1 MILGIRFFNGRV
13 CNVERPAILVID
25 DETNLLRFFE
35 YNIKGL
41 GFDVVTGETGADF
54 RRLISQRNFATVL
67 LDMMLP
73 DANGM
78 DLLAD
83 LRKINSELPVILIT
97 AYGTI
102 DKAVQAMKLGAFDF
116 LPKPVD
122 LDRLNAI
129 IRNAVEQYRL
139 RREVKTLQ
147 RKLEP
152 PPEFQGMIGSS
163 PVMLE
168 IYSRIESVAPTS
180 ATVLITGESGTGK
193 ELVAQAIHALSGRAN
208 KPFVA
213 INCAAIPRDL
223 LESELFGHERGS
235 FTGAFDQYPGCFE
248 RSDGGTLFLDEICE
262 MELGLQ
268 AKLLRLIQEQVFY
281 RIGGTR
287 PLHVDVRI
295 LSATNQDPA
304 ESVQAGRFREDL
316 FYRMNVVP
324 IQLPPL
330 RERRE
335 DIGLLANKFLLE
347 FSRAYERRFTGFDLK
362 ALAAMERYSWAG
374 NVRELR
380 NLVEHIAVLND
391 GERVTL
397 DMMPPNIL
405 AVRAVPE
412 ATLAGASAVSAAGG
426 PADGLS
432 AGPGSIQPFWQIER
446 EQIQHALDVCG
457 GNVQEVARRL
467 EISPATLYRKIEKY
481 GLVK

>member
-1 MILGIRFFNGRV
+1 MD
-13 CNVERPAILVID
+13 RPAILVID

-41 GFDVVTGETGADF
+41 GFDVVTGESGADF
-54 RRLISQRNFATVL
+54 HRLIGQREFAAIL

-73 DANGM
+73 DANGL

-83 LRKINSELPVILIT
+83 LHKLNSAAPVILIT

-102 DKAVQAMKLGAFDF
+102 DKAVEAMKLGAFDF

-139 RREVKTLQ
+139 RREVKTLR
-147 RKLEP
+147 RKLDP
-152 PPEFQGMIGSS
+152 PPQFQGMIGSS
-163 PVMLE
+163 PAMLE
-168 IYSRIESVAPTS
+168 IYGRIESVAPTT
-180 ATVLITGESGTGK
+180 ATIMITGESGTGK
-193 ELVAQAIHALSGRAN
+193 ELVAQAIHSLSGRAN
-208 KPFVA
+208 KPFIA
-213 INCAAIPRDL
+213 INCAAIPHDL
-223 LESELFGHERGS
+223 LESELFGHERGA
-235 FTGAFDQYPGCFE
+235 FTGAIDQYRGCFE
-248 RSDGGTLFLDEICE
+248 RADGGTLFLDEICE
-262 MELGLQ
+262 MEMGLQ
-268 AKLLRLIQEQVFY
+268 SKLLRVSQERAFY

-287 PLHVDVRI
+287 PVQVDVRL

-304 ESVQAGRFREDL
+304 EAVRAGRFREDL

-324 IQLPPL
+324 IELPPL

-347 FSRAYERRFTGFDLK
+347 FSKANDRRFNGFDLK
-362 ALAAMERYSWAG
+362 ALAAMERYGWAG

-380 NLVEHIAVLND
+380 NMVETIAVLND

-397 DMMPPNIL
+397 EMLPPNIH
-405 AVRAVPE
+405 
-412 ATLAGASAVSAAGG
+412 AGRTVETAVSGAPAWGGGDGPQDAA
-426 PADGLS
+426 S
-432 AGPGSIQPFWQIER
+432 SIQPFWQIER
-446 EQIQHALDVCG
+446 DRIQHALDLCG